1 MGLVSLHRKYSFID
15 YQHHLCSFASL
26 IKLVALI
33 GAFFVPIILILKLN
47 STESHFVTFEQPVVK
62 FQYKY
67 ILFAENSVENET
79 GKDILCSSFDVLN
92 QFNETKKCSKIQI
105 SEKDF
110 NYDGTMD
117 ELIFTFEFNTINN
130 YGIKSVTVVLFL
142 DARIESQCEFRI
154 PSAVIIK
161 KKLSENFYN
170 RQISIV
176 GDLEVAQNQAI
187 VCPFF
192 LRNVKS
198 HFYYEVLNEN
208 QTDLEEFKVSS
219 IREHLE
225 HNPMHFKF
233 KATSTDHEKFSD
245 DKTTIKVRVKIPEL
259 AIRHQKSFWQKLMS
273 FWMQFLSLF
282 IVTITIENYILNYIF
297 ENRLIITRR
306 KNYIK
311 DKEF

>member
-1 MGLVSLHRKYSFID
+1 MGLISLHRKYSFID

-26 IKLVALI
+26 IKLIAIISAFLI
-33 GAFFVPIILILKLN
+33 PIVLILKLN
-47 STESHFVTFEQPVVK
+47 ITESQFLSFEQPIVK

-67 ILFAENSVENET
+67 ILVAENSVDNDT
-79 GKDILCSSFDVLN
+79 GKGILCSSFDALN

-105 SEKDF
+105 SEKDI
-110 NYDGTMD
+110 NYDGTID
-117 ELIFTFEFNTINN
+117 ELMFSFEFNTINN
-130 YGIKSVTVVLFL
+130 YGIKSVKIMLFL

-154 PSAVIIK
+154 PAAVIVK

-170 RQISIV
+170 RKILIF
-176 GDLEVAQNQAI
+176 GNLEVSQNIAL

-198 HFYYEVLNEN
+198 HFYYETLNEN
-208 QTDLEEFKVSS
+208 QTNLEKYRLSS
-219 IREHLE
+219 IREQLQ
-225 HNPMHFKF
+225 HNPMHFNF
-233 KATSTDHEKFSD
+233 KETATDYEQFSD
-245 DKTTIKVRVKIPEL
+245 EKTTIKVGVKIPEL
-259 AIRHQKSFWQKLMS
+259 AIRYQKSFWQKFMS

-282 IVTITIENYILNYIF
+282 IITIAIENYILNYLF

>member
-1 MGLVSLHRKYSFID
+1 MGLISLHRKYSFID

-47 STESHFVTFEQPVVK
+47 STENHFVTFEQPVVK

-67 ILFAENSVENET
+67 ILIAENSVENET

-110 NYDGTMD
+110 NYDGTVD

-176 GDLEVAQNQAI
+176 GDLEVVQDQAL

-208 QTDLEEFKVSS
+208 QTNLEEFRVSS

-233 KATSTDHEKFSD
+233 KETSTDHEKFSD

>member
-1 MGLVSLHRKYSFID
+1 MGLISLHRKYSFID

-47 STESHFVTFEQPVVK
+47 STENHFVTFEQPVVK

-67 ILFAENSVENET
+67 ILIAENSVENEA
-79 GKDILCSSFDVLN
+79 GKDILCSSFDILN

-110 NYDGTMD
+110 NYDGTVD

-130 YGIKSVTVVLFL
+130 YGIKSVTAVLFL

-176 GDLEVAQNQAI
+176 GDLEVVQDQAL

-192 LRNVKS
+192 LRNVRS

-208 QTDLEEFKVSS
+208 QTNLEEFRVSS

-233 KATSTDHEKFSD
+233 KGTSMDHEKFSD